1 MRLAGHGK
9 LMSVGRGGLGRM
21 NIRSPNMTKRMQ
33 RCELQKQ
40 AHWEEVL
47 RRWQESGKSVRAYC
61 RAEGLRESAFYFWRR
76 ELERRSTR
84 SGVVSQA
91 RPKASSLARASRS
104 AKRQSP
110 PPTRFAGAPG
120 MASFLP
126 VRVVENAAPEATG
139 GVEVVLAHGRT
150 IRVQSGF
157 CRQTLADVLAVLEVR
172 PC

>member
-1 MRLAGHGK
+1 
-9 LMSVGRGGLGRM
+9 
-21 NIRSPNMTKRMQ
+21 MTKRMQ
-33 RCELQKQ
+33 RCDLQKQ
-40 AHWEEVL
+40 AHWGEVL
-47 RRWQESGKSVRAYC
+47 RRWKESGKSVRAYC

-110 PPTRFAGAPG
+110 PRRRT
-120 MASFLP
+120 ASFLP
-126 VRVVENAAPEATG
+126 VRVVEDAAMEATG

-150 IRVQSGF
+150 IRVRSGF
-157 CRQTLADVLAVLEVR
+157 NRQTLADVLAVLEVR